1 MAADTENEDT
11 SAGERRAGLE
21 RLVKDYRATRK
32 RHLLEFARKLR
43 IRIERRRG
51 HLERDEPPLKSH

>member
-1 MAADTENEDT
+1 MASDTENEDT

-43 IRIERRRG
+43 IRIER
-51 HLERDEPPLKSH
+51 HLERDERPLKSH